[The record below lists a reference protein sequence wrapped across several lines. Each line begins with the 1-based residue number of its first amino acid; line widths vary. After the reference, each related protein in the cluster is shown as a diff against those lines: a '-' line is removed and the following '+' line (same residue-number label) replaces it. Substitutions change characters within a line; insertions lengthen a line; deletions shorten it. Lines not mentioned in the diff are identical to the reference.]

1 MEHMPRP
8 SRRTLG
14 WCAWTRRQKNT
25 TLATALAHTAQRH
38 TLIRTCCDAMG
49 GRVLRRVVRLPV
61 VQSMEPVPLPSMS
74 TLGWCTWKNRARWQK
89 NYGGHT
95 TRPHFSD
102 THRAVG
108 DRVLWGPGATKLT
121 WEFESPY
128 PYLCSLTRRHCHEVH
143 RGPHEPT
150 RLPLLY
156 PTRRR
161 ARLAGRKLDNLRARA
176 LLPLPMRGVAATC
189 AASIQANH

>member
-1 MEHMPRP
+1 MEKSDTKAKKYDYSH
-8 SRRTLG
+8 S
-14 WCAWTRRQKNT
+14 
-25 TLATALAHTAQRH
+25 
-38 TLIRTCCDAMG
+38 
-49 GRVLRRVVRLPV
+49 
-61 VQSMEPVPLPSMS
+61 
-74 TLGWCTWKNRARWQK
+74 
-89 NYGGHT
+89 
-95 TRPHFSD
+95 TRPHRTATRADSHVLRCHGWPSVETRCAPSSGAINGACASPLHEYARLVHMEKSGTMAKKLWWPHNSPTLHSD